1 MSLRALQ
8 TSAWTEAKLFLRE
21 PMTVAFTL
29 VLPLLFLFVLGG
41 VFGNKPD
48 AKVYGG
54 HGPLDFYVPA
64 YIGLVWASVGLLALP
79 VHLARYR
86 EDGVLRRL
94 RASAAPRWAVFGSQ
108 AIVASAIA
116 LAGGALVI
124 AAAALC
130 YHIHAP
136 RSPWGVLAA
145 WLLAGVVFSSVGIL
159 LSCIPTSR
167 GALSAGL
174 GLFFVM
180 MMLSGAGP
188 PFEVMTGIMRHV
200 SDILPL
206 TYVTRILQ
214 APWLGTALAW
224 RDLAVALAIA
234 LAAATMA
241 RAGFRWE

>member
-1 MSLRALQ
+1 
-8 TSAWTEAKLFLRE
+8 
-21 PMTVAFTL
+21 
-29 VLPLLFLFVLGG
+29 
-41 VFGNKPD
+41 
-48 AKVYGG
+48 
-54 HGPLDFYVPA
+54 
-64 YIGLVWASVGLLALP
+64 
-79 VHLARYR
+79 
-86 EDGVLRRL
+86 
-94 RASAAPRWAVFGSQ
+94 VFGSQ
-108 AIVASAIA
+108 AIVASVIA

-145 WLLAGVVFSSVGIL
+145 WLLAGVVFSCVGIL

-214 APWLGTALAW
+214 APWLGTALGW

-234 LAAATMA
+234 LAAAAIA

>member
-1 MSLRALQ
+1 
-8 TSAWTEAKLFLRE
+8 
-21 PMTVAFTL
+21 
-29 VLPLLFLFVLGG
+29 VLGG
-41 VFGNKPD
+41 VFGNSPNP
-48 AKVYGG
+48 KVYGG
-54 HGPLDFYVPA
+54 HGQLDFYVPA

-108 AIVASAIA
+108 AIVAAAIA
-116 LAGGALVI
+116 LAGGVLVI
-124 AAAALC
+124 AAAALT
-130 YHIHAP
+130 YHIHP
-136 RSPWGVLAA
+136 PHSPWGVLAA
-145 WLLAGVVFSSVGIL
+145 WLLGGVVFASLGIL
-159 LSCIPTSR
+159 LGCIPTSR
-167 GALSAGL
+167 GALGAGL

-188 PFEVMTGIMRHV
+188 PFEVMTGVIRHV

-224 RDLAVALAIA
+224 RDVAVTCAIT
-234 LAAATMA
+234 LAAAITA
-241 RAGFRWE
+241 RAAFRWE

>member
-1 MSLRALQ
+1 MRLRMLQ

-29 VLPLLFLFVLGG
+29 ALPLLFLFVLGG
-41 VFGNKPD
+41 VFGNKPSP
-48 AKVYGG
+48 KVYGG

-108 AIVASAIA
+108 AIVAAAIA

-124 AAAALC
+124 AAAALT

-136 RSPWGVLAA
+136 RSPAGVLAA
-145 WLLAGVVFSSVGIL
+145 WLLAGVVFAALGIL

-188 PFEVMTGIMRHV
+188 PFEVMTGVMRHV

-224 RDLAVALAIA
+224 RDVAVAVAIT
-234 LAAATMA
+234 LAAAAATRFA
-241 RAGFRWE
+241 FRWE

>member
-1 MSLRALQ
+1 MRLRALQ

-108 AIVASAIA
+108 VIVASAIA

-159 LSCIPTSR
+159 LSYIPTSR

-200 SDILPL
+200 SNILPL

-224 RDLAVALAIA
+224 RDVAVALAIA

-241 RAGFRWE
+241 QAGFRWE